1 MRLLLDEMYDRAIA
15 EQLRSRGH
23 DVVAATERVDL
34 RSTPDEEL
42 LMLMA
47 AEERIVVTENAVH
60 FVPAL
65 RQMLQRGETSA
76 GLLISSPRSMP
87 RSHATIGLFV
97 DVFERELS
105 ARPRTDALRDQV
117 IFLRP

>member
-1 MRLLLDEMYDRAIA
+1 MKLLLDEMYDRAIA
-15 EQLRSRGH
+15 EQLRLRGH

-34 RSTPDEEL
+34 RNTPDEEIL
-42 LMLMA
+42 TWMA
-47 AEERIVVTENAVH
+47 TEDRIVVTENAVH

-65 RQMLQRGETSA
+65 RHMLQRGETSA

-97 DVFERELS
+97 DVLERELN
-105 ARPRTDALRDQV
+105 ARPRSDALRDQV
-117 IFLRP
+117 IFLQP